1 REFIPILAR
10 AAVATGISG
19 IFMETHP
26 NPDQALS
33 DGPNSW
39 PLAKMQPLLETLKA
53 VDEVVKKSTFIE
65 NTLVVRDSK

>member
-1 REFIPILAR
+1 
-10 AAVATGISG
+10 
-19 IFMETHP
+19 HP

-39 PLAKMQPLLETLKA
+39 PLAMMQPLLETLKA